1 MVAQPIFLI
10 LLSEGFLWAFRK
22 RITCKVWPHGVKV
35 IESYNLNQIKEKGC
49 NMRTSREV
57 THPSRTLV

>member
-49 NMRTSREV
+49 NM
-57 THPSRTLV
+57 